1 MKKIKDL
8 FSTPKKAVC
17 FLVCVLCVIA
27 VIEAGAVY
35 VVGVMYWSRSSE
47 GTEVKKDTEVK
58 SRSDEDTVQEL
69 PETTTTP
76 ENRNSYIGV
85 DKAKSIAVSHAGF
98 SLSEVTFSKAK
109 FEDDDGY
116 MVYEVEFYR
125 DGREYEYTIDAS
137 EGTILEYE
145 SEQDD

>member
-1 MKKIKDL
+1 MKEIKDL

-17 FLVCVLCVIA
+17 VLVCVFFLIA
-27 VIEAGAVY
+27 VVGAGAAY
-35 VVGVMYWSRSSE
+35 TASALYWFQSSG

-58 SRSDEDTVQEL
+58 SRNDEDRVQEL

-137 EGTILEYE
+137 EGTILEHE
-145 SEQDD
+145 SELDD